1 MIDSIRFGLIGER
14 CYWMKGYSLASQ
26 HLRQGEWEE
35 KGREKM
41 EEEEVRIK
49 KKKATPPGVVSFPI
63 FPADRGA
70 I

>member
-1 MIDSIRFGLIGER
+1 
-14 CYWMKGYSLASQ
+14 MKGYSLASQ
-26 HLRQGEWEE
+26 NLRQGEWEE

-41 EEEEVRIK
+41 EEEEEVRIK